1 VSVFKPTLS
10 ERAVEEKIP
19 WILIIALSILLGFFG
34 TVWYSFLPFP
44 FFATNSLGI
53 VLCGPEFI
61 GTPFFI
67 LTVFIAI
74 QVLALR
80 GGLLRKKVSPAT
92 LTYLYITGVGVGYFI
107 NQQYPGCM
115 MMRQLSCRLSNPTA
129 ADLLFP
135 EFMVPSAEL
144 VEQLITG
151 SSSIPWMD
159 WIPFISFWSI
169 LHILFAIYFIAIA
182 SIFRRQWIEI
192 EKVPFPHTMP
202 AYQLVRVVSVQA
214 TESHVPTLIKPFIIG
229 IVIGLLVQM
238 PITLV
243 AMFPWFPDIYGWRVN
258 TCATGCWWVPPGHPL
273 AAVVG
278 LSMLNKHPM
287 VWALSYFAPLNILLS
302 SLIFW
307 IINIIIVQVAY
318 LMGYYTGIESL
329 GGCGRGWCTPSPLRD
344 PPLRLFCVSHVGG
357 LIGFALFYL
366 ILTRKYVVDTIKAA
380 LGKGELCKVEAE
392 EPMPYRIAYITMGLS
407 FILITALFMFCGISL
422 LAAIL
427 IPISAFIFWFAQVRL
442 VGIMGVP
449 TRANQFGSFFH
460 RLLIWP
466 NAPTPMTRDC
476 ALATHFARNWGAD
489 TPSDGWPG
497 LWTGFM
503 SYRMAYLTGVSS
515 RNAFKALLVSTVI
528 AAIMTHVAFI
538 WVGYTFSVSKLPA
551 ISGYVGFDIYSACYT
566 PEGVDR
572 FPSPGN
578 PVEWMP
584 NVLVGF
590 VVVGLLSY
598 IHARFIWFPLD
609 PIGFIM
615 AFSLD
620 GYQWGMALPFFV
632 AWVAK
637 TLTLKIGGSKAYEEY
652 GAPVAGGIVVGCLI
666 ASLIGGAAMV
676 VRFFYPY

>member
-1 VSVFKPTLS
+1 MGKTGS
-10 ERAVEEKIP
+10 ERVEVKIP
-19 WILIIALSILLGFFG
+19 WLLVIVLSTFLGFLG

-67 LTVFIAI
+67 IIVF
-74 QVLALR
+74 LAVQALAVKSSF
-80 GGLLRKKVSPAT
+80 LKKKASSIT
-92 LTYLYITGVGVGYFI
+92 LAYLYIIGVGVGYFI

-115 MMRQLSCRLSNPTA
+115 LMRHLSLRVSNPTIA
-129 ADLLFP
+129 EWLLP
-135 EFMVPSAEL
+135 EFMAPQAEL
-144 VEQLITG
+144 VNQIITG
-151 SSSIPWMD
+151 TASIPWID

-169 LHILFAIYFIAIA
+169 LHILFAFYFISIA
-182 SIFRRQWIEI
+182 SIFRRQWIEL

-202 AYQLVRVVSVQA
+202 AYQLIRVVSAQT
-214 TESHVPTLIKPFIIG
+214 TESRVPSLTKLFTIG
-229 IVIGLLVQM
+229 IIIGLLVQM
-238 PITLV
+238 PITFV
-243 AMFPWFPDIYGWRVN
+243 AIFPWFPDIYGWRVN
-258 TCATGCWWVPPGHPL
+258 TCATGGWWVPPGHPL
-273 AAVVG
+273 ASIAG
-278 LSMLNKHPM
+278 LSILNKHPM

-318 LMGYYTGIESL
+318 IMGYYTGIESI

-366 ILTRKYVVDTIKAA
+366 ILTRKYVINTIKAA
-380 LGKGELCKVEAE
+380 LGKGELRKMENE
-392 EPMPYRIAYITMGLS
+392 EPIPYRIAYITTIIS
-407 FILITALFMFCGISL
+407 FILISVLFMLCGISL
-422 LAAIL
+422 FAAIL

-442 VGIMGVP
+442 VGIVGVP

-460 RLLIWP
+460 RWLIWP
-466 NAPTPMTRDC
+466 DVPTPMTRDC

-503 SYRMAYLTGVSS
+503 SYRMASLTGVSS
-515 RNAFKALLVSTVI
+515 KNAFKVLLTSTII
-528 AAIMTHVAFI
+528 AAIMTHITFV
-538 WVGYTFSVSKLPA
+538 WVGYMFGVSKLPA
-551 ISGYVGFDIYSACYT
+551 ISGYIGFDMYFACYT
-566 PEGVDR
+566 PEGVNR

-584 NVLVGF
+584 NVLVGI
-590 VVVGLLSY
+590 VAVGLLSF
-598 IHARFIWFPLD
+598 IHAKFIWFPLD

-637 TLTLKIGGSKAYEEY
+637 TLTLRIGGSKAYEEY

-666 ASLIGGAAMV
+666 ASLIGGVMMI